1 MENPVIPDF
10 GEERERMISEQ
21 LVPRGIVDPKVLEA
35 FRKVKRHL
43 YVPEPLDILSYA
55 DRPLSIG
62 RGQTIS
68 QPYMVALMTQC
79 LGLKGEEKVLEIGTG
94 SGYQAAILA
103 EICREVYT
111 VERDSELSG
120 RARNI
125 LSDEG
130 YGNIRF
136 SCGDGTKGW
145 EENAPFQGIIVT
157 AAAPYV
163 PESLK
168 NQLDDGGRLVIPVGE
183 IYSQVLEVITR
194 RGDEFTKDEICGCVF
209 VPLIGEEA
217 WRRSA

>member
-21 LVPRGIVDPKVLEA
+21 LVPRGIVDPNVLEA

-79 LGLKGEEKVLEIGTG
+79 LGLKGKEKVLEIGTG
-94 SGYQAAILA
+94 SGYQTAILA

-111 VERDSELSG
+111 VERDSDLFE
-120 RARNI
+120 RARKI
-125 LSDEG
+125 LSNEG
-130 YGNIRF
+130 YRNISF

-194 RGDEFTKDEICGCVF
+194 RGDEFIKDEICGCVF
-209 VPLIGEEA
+209 VPLVGEDG
-217 WRRSA
+217 WRKR